1 MTSKVRIDKEHW
13 PYRRYTLRPDG
24 AEKVDILTFGATGVT
39 IFGTPA
45 RGHFK
50 HHGYRKDGKFSR
62 TLRGLK
68 QKLNTPQ

>member
-1 MTSKVRIDKEHW
+1 MNTKAYIDKESW

-24 AEKVDILTFGATGVT
+24 AERIDIFTFGATGVT

-50 HHGYRKDGKFSR
+50 HYGYRKDGKFSR

-68 QKLNTPQ
+68 QKLNALQ